1 MNSIRTN
8 LISILIVLTSFFAS
22 NSVMATS
29 LKVGDTAPDFVMQGT
44 DGKSYNLKSFKD
56 KQAVVLA
63 WYPMASTRGC
73 TIECKSLTE
82 KGDLI
87 KAFDVSYFMASVD
100 EIDKNKTF
108 ANEQKAN
115 FPLLSDPKK
124 KAAKAYDVLNLF
136 GVASRVTFYIGKN
149 GKILHIDEDV
159 NPKTSAEDIAANL
172 AKTGVD
178 KV

>member
-1 MNSIRTN
+1 MNSLRNN
-8 LISILIVLTSFFAS
+8 LIYILIVLSSLLVS
-22 NSVMATS
+22 NSALATD
-29 LKVGDTAPDFVMQGT
+29 LRVGDMAPNFVMQGT
-44 DGKSYNLKSFKD
+44 DGKSYSLENFKG

-63 WYPMASTRGC
+63 WYPMASTSGC

-82 KGDLI
+82 KGHLI

-100 EIDKNKTF
+100 KIAKNQKF
-108 ANEQKAN
+108 ADEQKAN

-124 KAAKAYDVLNLF
+124 KAAKAYDVLNMF
-136 GVASRVTFYIGKN
+136 GVASRVTFYIAKD

-172 AKTGVD
+172 AKTGVA
-178 KV
+178 KS

>member
-1 MNSIRTN
+1 MNNFRVNFAFI
-8 LISILIVLTSFFAS
+8 LVMISSLLVS
-22 NSVMATS
+22 NSAFATD
-29 LKVGDTAPDFVMQGT
+29 LRVGDTAPNFVMQGT
-44 DGKSYNLKSFKD
+44 DGKSYDLASFKG

-82 KGDLI
+82 KGHLI
-87 KAFDVSYFMASVD
+87 REFNVSYFMASVD

-124 KAAKAYDVLNLF
+124 KAAKAYDVLNVF

-159 NPKTSAEDIAANL
+159 KPKTSAEDIASNL
-172 AKTGVD
+172 AKVGVD
-178 KV
+178 KA

>member
-1 MNSIRTN
+1 MNNIRIN
-8 LISILIVLTSFFAS
+8 LIFIFIGLCILLVS
-22 NSVMATS
+22 NSAVATD
-29 LKVGDTAPDFVMQGT
+29 LKVGDMAPNFVMQGT
-44 DGKSYNLKSFKD
+44 DGKTYDLASFKG

-82 KGDLI
+82 KGHLI
-87 KAFDVSYFMASVD
+87 KKFDVTYFMASVD

-124 KAAKAYDVLNLF
+124 KAAKAYDVLNMF

-159 NPKTSAEDIAANL
+159 KPKTSAEDIAANL
-172 AKTGVD
+172 AKVGVA
-178 KV
+178 KA